1 MVMRFPY
8 YRTIEKFDPFNPVG
22 ERMKEQLEKLQKL
35 LAQQQ
40 EIAAEMKIRL
50 AESDREKANLEQR
63 LIELQSILD
72 NEAREKSNLAKELKE
87 MKEMNSNLKI
97 ENEKLA
103 KDLKGVTLA
112 RSEADDR
119 RKRLEGILQ
128 DTQTRL
134 QNAERINTE
143 QSEKIK
149 KLERDL
155 KVANPK
161 RGGLSTKEQPSI
173 GAAKT
178 VGTASLIESKQ
189 TLVCE
194 SFSDDN
200 YYVTVSS
207 CKRSVNGRLYSYC
220 FLNHPTIK
228 KNQILKWSLRIPK
241 FRSGLIG
248 MVIFIE

>member
-1 MVMRFPY
+1 MALVSGRKYTGIIGKYTVQSCYYTVPIVRKNIDLNIRFLG
-8 YRTIEKFDPFNPVG
+8 D
-22 ERMKEQLEKLQKL
+22 LQ
-35 LAQQQ
+35 Q
-40 EIAAEMKIRL
+40 
-50 AESDREKANLEQR
+50 
-63 LIELQSILD
+63 
-72 NEAREKSNLAKELKE
+72 
-87 MKEMNSNLKI
+87 
-97 ENEKLA
+97 
-103 KDLKGVTLA
+103 
-112 RSEADDR
+112 
-119 RKRLEGILQ
+119 
-128 DTQTRL
+128 TQTRL
-134 QNAERINTE
+134 QNAERTNTE